1 MRRNLVILLEVKSM
15 VEEIISTL
23 SEDIRSTITEDTSV
37 PRNVRSNVVTGL
49 ETYLMNTKD
58 DLDLRIYSTISVLE
72 EQINDTNIPQHAR
85 TRLFEFIRDL
95 EGIVSTVGLPIVKSV
110 ISQLATVST
119 VKTLIIGKRT
129 ITVCAQLAILHSLQL
144 AEPTVATHNW

>member
-1 MRRNLVILLEVKSM
+1 MRAHQAFVAGDLFM
-15 VEEIISTL
+15 VEKMISDL
-23 SEDIRSTITEDTSV
+23 SQDIRVSIAEDSSV

-49 ETYLMNTKD
+49 ETYLINEKD

-95 EGIVSTVGLPIVKSV
+95 EGIV
-110 ISQLATVST
+110 
-119 VKTLIIGKRT
+119 R
-129 ITVCAQLAILHSLQL
+129 
-144 AEPTVATHNW
+144 NWENKAK

>member
-1 MRRNLVILLEVKSM
+1 M
-15 VEEIISTL
+15 VEEMISTL
-23 SEDIRSTITEDTSV
+23 SQDIRVSIAEDSSV

-49 ETYLMNTKD
+49 ETYLMNEKD

-95 EGIVSTVGLPIVKSV
+95 EEIVSKW
-110 ISQLATVST
+110 QNKA
-119 VKTLIIGKRT
+119 
-129 ITVCAQLAILHSLQL
+129 
-144 AEPTVATHNW
+144 

>member
-1 MRRNLVILLEVKSM
+1 M
-15 VEEIISTL
+15 VEEMISIL
-23 SEDIRSTITEDTSV
+23 SEDIRNTITEDPSV

-49 ETYLMNTKD
+49 ETYLLNEKD

-95 EGIVSTVGLPIVKSV
+95 EGIV
-110 ISQLATVST
+110 
-119 VKTLIIGKRT
+119 RT
-129 ITVCAQLAILHSLQL
+129 WQNKAK
-144 AEPTVATHNW
+144 

>member
-1 MRRNLVILLEVKSM
+1 M
-15 VEEIISTL
+15 VEEMISTL
-23 SEDIRSTITEDTSV
+23 SQDIRVSIAEDSSV

-49 ETYLMNTKD
+49 ETYLMNEKD

-95 EGIVSTVGLPIVKSV
+95 EGIV
-110 ISQLATVST
+110 
-119 VKTLIIGKRT
+119 RT
-129 ITVCAQLAILHSLQL
+129 WENKAK
-144 AEPTVATHNW
+144 

>member
-1 MRRNLVILLEVKSM
+1 M
-15 VEEIISTL
+15 VEEMISIL
-23 SEDIRSTITEDTSV
+23 SEDIRSTITEDASV
-37 PRNVRSNVVTGL
+37 PRNVRFNVVTGL

-95 EGIVSTVGLPIVKSV
+95 EGIV
-110 ISQLATVST
+110 
-119 VKTLIIGKRT
+119 RT
-129 ITVCAQLAILHSLQL
+129 WQNKAK
-144 AEPTVATHNW
+144 

>member
-1 MRRNLVILLEVKSM
+1 M

-95 EGIVSTVGLPIVKSV
+95 EGIV
-110 ISQLATVST
+110 
-119 VKTLIIGKRT
+119 RT
-129 ITVCAQLAILHSLQL
+129 WQNKAK
-144 AEPTVATHNW
+144 

>member
-1 MRRNLVILLEVKSM
+1 M

-23 SEDIRSTITEDTSV
+23 SEDIRTTITEDTSV
-37 PRNVRSNVVTGL
+37 PRNVRANVVTGL

-58 DLDLRIYSTISVLE
+58 DLDMRIYSTISVLE

-95 EGIVSTVGLPIVKSV
+95 EGIV
-110 ISQLATVST
+110 
-119 VKTLIIGKRT
+119 RT
-129 ITVCAQLAILHSLQL
+129 WQNKAK
-144 AEPTVATHNW
+144 

>member
-1 MRRNLVILLEVKSM
+1 M
-15 VEEIISTL
+15 VEEMISTL

-49 ETYLMNTKD
+49 DTYLMNTKD

-95 EGIVSTVGLPIVKSV
+95 EGIVQTWQNKVK
-110 ISQLATVST
+110 
-119 VKTLIIGKRT
+119 
-129 ITVCAQLAILHSLQL
+129 
-144 AEPTVATHNW
+144 

>member
-1 MRRNLVILLEVKSM
+1 M
-15 VEEIISTL
+15 ISTL
-23 SEDIRSTITEDTSV
+23 SEDIRNTITEDTSV

-49 ETYLMNTKD
+49 ETYLMNEKD

-95 EGIVSTVGLPIVKSV
+95 EGIV
-110 ISQLATVST
+110 
-119 VKTLIIGKRT
+119 RT
-129 ITVCAQLAILHSLQL
+129 WQNKAK
-144 AEPTVATHNW
+144 

>member
-1 MRRNLVILLEVKSM
+1 MRAHQAFVAGDLFM
-15 VEEIISTL
+15 VEKMISDL
-23 SEDIRSTITEDTSV
+23 SQDIRVSIAEDSSV

-49 ETYLMNTKD
+49 ETYLMNEKD

-95 EGIVSTVGLPIVKSV
+95 EGIV
-110 ISQLATVST
+110 
-119 VKTLIIGKRT
+119 R
-129 ITVCAQLAILHSLQL
+129 
-144 AEPTVATHNW
+144 NWENKAK

>member
-1 MRRNLVILLEVKSM
+1 MRAHQALFAGDLFM
-15 VEEIISTL
+15 VEEMISDL
-23 SEDIRSTITEDTSV
+23 SQDIRVSITEDSSV

-49 ETYLMNTKD
+49 ETYLMNEKD

-95 EGIVSTVGLPIVKSV
+95 EGIVRKWENK
-110 ISQLATVST
+110 A
-119 VKTLIIGKRT
+119 K
-129 ITVCAQLAILHSLQL
+129 
-144 AEPTVATHNW
+144 

>member
-1 MRRNLVILLEVKSM
+1 M
-15 VEEIISTL
+15 VEKIISDL
-23 SEDIRSTITEDTSV
+23 SQDIRVSIAEDSSV

-49 ETYLMNTKD
+49 ETYLMNEED

-95 EGIVSTVGLPIVKSV
+95 EGIVRKWENKVK
-110 ISQLATVST
+110 
-119 VKTLIIGKRT
+119 
-129 ITVCAQLAILHSLQL
+129 
-144 AEPTVATHNW
+144 